1 MLGFLS
7 ARAITGLET
16 VVAGVYRRSISV
28 AGRHGWV
35 SVEPGVGDWLEVTV
49 DFPEPAAMPEI
60 ERRLRRMFDLDAVPE
75 VINAQ
80 LSQAPLMAQLVAAR
94 PGLRLPGTWDGLE
107 LAMRAVLG
115 QQITVVAA
123 IRLAGKLVAQYGQAV
138 QTPHAGITHLF
149 PTPEVLAA
157 ADLATLGMPKARGRT
172 LSGVAQALL
181 DDPQLFQPKASL
193 KDGVA
198 RLVAQYGQALQT
210 PHAGITHL
218 FPTPEVLAAADL
230 ATLGMPKARGRTLSG
245 VAQALLDD
253 PQLFQPKASLKDGV
267 ARLVA
272 LPGIGEWTAQ
282 YIAMRQLREADAFAP
297 GDIGLINALAA
308 LEGGPVSA
316 RQLLARAEAWRPLRA
331 YAAQHLW
338 TSLNRGD

>member
-35 SVEPGVGDWLEVTV
+35 SVEPGAGDWLEVTV

-80 LSQAPLMAQLVAAR
+80 LSQDPLMAQLVAAR

-107 LAMRAVLG
+107 LAIRAVLG

-123 IRLAGKLVAQYGQAV
+123 IRLAGKLVAQYGQALP
-138 QTPHAGITHLF
+138 TPHAGITHLF

-181 DDPQLFQPKASL
+181 DDPQLFEPKDSL
-193 KDGVA
+193 
-198 RLVAQYGQALQT
+198 Q
-210 PHAGITHL
+210 
-218 FPTPEVLAAADL
+218 
-230 ATLGMPKARGRTLSG
+230 
-245 VAQALLDD
+245 
-253 PQLFQPKASLKDGV
+253 DGV

-282 YIAMRQLREADAFAP
+282 YIAMRQLREADAFAS

-316 RQLLARAEAWRPLRA
+316 RQLLARADAWRPLRA

>member
-1 MLGFLS
+1 MRLAYQPPYDWAAMLGFLS

-28 AGRHGWV
+28 AGRHGWI
-35 SVEPGVGDWLEVTV
+35 SVEPGAGDWLEVTV

-80 LSQAPLMAQLVAAR
+80 LAQDPLMAQLVVAR

-107 LAMRAVLG
+107 LAIRAVLG

-123 IRLAGKLVAQYGQAV
+123 IRLAGKLVAQYGQALP
-138 QTPHAGITHLF
+138 TPRAGITHLF

-181 DDPQLFQPKASL
+181 DDPQLF
-193 KDGVA
+193 
-198 RLVAQYGQALQT
+198 
-210 PHAGITHL
+210 
-218 FPTPEVLAAADL
+218 E
-230 ATLGMPKARGRTLSG
+230 
-245 VAQALLDD
+245 
-253 PQLFQPKASLKDGV
+253 PKASLKDGV

-338 TSLNRGD
+338 TTL

>member
-80 LSQAPLMAQLVAAR
+80 LSQDPLMAQLVAAR

-107 LAMRAVLG
+107 LAIRAVLG

-123 IRLAGKLVAQYGQAV
+123 IRLAGK
-138 QTPHAGITHLF
+138 
-149 PTPEVLAA
+149 
-157 ADLATLGMPKARGRT
+157 
-172 LSGVAQALL
+172 
-181 DDPQLFQPKASL
+181 
-193 KDGVA
+193 
-198 RLVAQYGQALQT
+198 LVAQYGQALQT

-253 PQLFQPKASLKDGV
+253 PQLFEPKASLQDGV

-282 YIAMRQLREADAFAP
+282 YIAMRQLREVDAFAS

-338 TSLNRGD
+338 TSLNRKD

>member
-7 ARAITGLET
+7 VRAITGLET

-35 SVEPGVGDWLEVTV
+35 SVEPGAGDWLEVTV
-49 DFPEPAAMPEI
+49 DFPEPGAMPEI

-80 LSQAPLMAQLVAAR
+80 LAQDPLMAQLVAAR

-107 LAMRAVLG
+107 LAIRAVLG

-123 IRLAGKLVAQYGQAV
+123 IRLAGKLVAQYGQALS
-138 QTPHAGITHLF
+138 TPHAGITHLF

-157 ADLATLGMPKARGRT
+157 ADLATLGMPKARGHT

-193 KDGVA
+193 QDGVA
-198 RLVAQYGQALQT
+198 Q
-210 PHAGITHL
+210 
-218 FPTPEVLAAADL
+218 
-230 ATLGMPKARGRTLSG
+230 
-245 VAQALLDD
+245 
-253 PQLFQPKASLKDGV
+253 
-267 ARLVA
+267 LVA

-282 YIAMRQLREADAFAP
+282 YIAMRQLREVDAFAS

>member
-1 MLGFLS
+1 MRLAYQPPYDWAAMLGFLS
-7 ARAITGLET
+7 ARAITGLDT

-35 SVEPGVGDWLEVTV
+35 SVEPGAGDWLEVTV

-75 VINAQ
+75 VIKAQ
-80 LSQAPLMAQLVAAR
+80 LSQDPLMAQLVAAR

-107 LAMRAVLG
+107 LAIRAVLG

-123 IRLAGKLVAQYGQAV
+123 IRLAGK
-138 QTPHAGITHLF
+138 
-149 PTPEVLAA
+149 
-157 ADLATLGMPKARGRT
+157 
-172 LSGVAQALL
+172 
-181 DDPQLFQPKASL
+181 
-193 KDGVA
+193 
-198 RLVAQYGQALQT
+198 LVAQYGQALQT

-230 ATLGMPKARGRTLSG
+230 AALGMPKARGRTLSG

-253 PQLFQPKASLKDGV
+253 PQLFEPKASLQDGV

-282 YIAMRQLREADAFAP
+282 YIAMRQLREADAFAS

-338 TSLNRGD
+338 TSLSRGD

>member
-1 MLGFLS
+1 MRLAYQPPYDWAAMLGFLS

-35 SVEPGVGDWLEVTV
+35 SVEPGAGDWLEVTV

-80 LSQAPLMAQLVAAR
+80 LSQDPLMTQLAAAR

-107 LAMRAVLG
+107 LAIRAVLG

-123 IRLAGKLVAQYGQAV
+123 IRLAGKLVAQYGQPL

-157 ADLATLGMPKARGRT
+157 ADLTTLGMPKARGRT

-181 DDPQLFQPKASL
+181 DDPQLFEPKASL
-193 KDGVA
+193 
-198 RLVAQYGQALQT
+198 Q
-210 PHAGITHL
+210 
-218 FPTPEVLAAADL
+218 
-230 ATLGMPKARGRTLSG
+230 
-245 VAQALLDD
+245 
-253 PQLFQPKASLKDGV
+253 DGV

-282 YIAMRQLREADAFAP
+282 YIAMRQLREADAFAS

-316 RQLLARAEAWRPLRA
+316 RQLLARADAWRPLRA

-338 TSLNRGD
+338 TTL

>member
-1 MLGFLS
+1 MRLAYQPPYDWAAMLGFLS
-7 ARAITGLET
+7 VRAITGLET

-28 AGRHGWV
+28 AGIHGWI
-35 SVEPGVGDWLEVTV
+35 SVERGAGDWLEVTV
-49 DFPEPAAMPEI
+49 DFPEPGAMPEI
-60 ERRLRRMFDLDAVPE
+60 ERRLRRMFDLDAVPLL
-75 VINAQ
+75 INAQ
-80 LSQAPLMAQLVAAR
+80 LAQDPLMAQLVAAR

-172 LSGVAQALL
+172 LSGVAQSLL
-181 DDPQLFQPKASL
+181 DDPQLFEPKASL
-193 KDGVA
+193 K
-198 RLVAQYGQALQT
+198 
-210 PHAGITHL
+210 
-218 FPTPEVLAAADL
+218 E
-230 ATLGMPKARGRTLSG
+230 
-245 VAQALLDD
+245 
-253 PQLFQPKASLKDGV
+253 GV

-272 LPGIGEWTAQ
+272 LQGIGEWTAQ

>member
-1 MLGFLS
+1 MRLAYQPPYDWAAMLGFLS
-7 ARAITGLET
+7 VRAITGLET

-28 AGRHGWV
+28 AGIHGWI
-35 SVEPGVGDWLEVTV
+35 SVEPGAGDWLEVTV
-49 DFPEPAAMPEI
+49 DFPEPGAMPEI

-80 LSQAPLMAQLVAAR
+80 LAQDPLMAQLVAAR

-107 LAMRAVLG
+107 LAIRAVLG

-123 IRLAGKLVAQYGQAV
+123 IRLAGKLVAQYGQALS
-138 QTPHAGITHLF
+138 TPHAGITHLF

-181 DDPQLFQPKASL
+181 DDPQLFEPKASL
-193 KDGVA
+193 
-198 RLVAQYGQALQT
+198 Q
-210 PHAGITHL
+210 
-218 FPTPEVLAAADL
+218 
-230 ATLGMPKARGRTLSG
+230 
-245 VAQALLDD
+245 
-253 PQLFQPKASLKDGV
+253 DGV

-282 YIAMRQLREADAFAP
+282 YIAMRQLREVDAFAS

-316 RQLLARAEAWRPLRA
+316 RQLFARAEAWRPLRA